1 MQFDFPASDDEKQL
15 VKDAIEKLRD
25 SLAES
30 ADLAESL
37 ISLLNDNFLAIDKE
51 YKKELSKEYDK
62 IGAAMWQTNIAL
74 HKMLQHKERIVSKEE

>member
-1 MQFDFPASDDEKQL
+1 MGL
-15 VKDAIEKLRD
+15 YD
-25 SLAES
+25 SFEP
-30 ADLAESL
+30 ETL

>member
-1 MQFDFPASDDEKQL
+1 MQFDFPASDNEKQL
-15 VKDAIEKLRD
+15 VKDAIKKLRD

-37 ISLLNDNFLAIDKE
+37 IGLLNDNFLAIDKE
-51 YKKELSKEYDK
+51 YKKELSREYDK
-62 IGAAMWQTNIAL
+62 IGAAMWQTNTAL

>member
-25 SLAES
+25 SLAKS